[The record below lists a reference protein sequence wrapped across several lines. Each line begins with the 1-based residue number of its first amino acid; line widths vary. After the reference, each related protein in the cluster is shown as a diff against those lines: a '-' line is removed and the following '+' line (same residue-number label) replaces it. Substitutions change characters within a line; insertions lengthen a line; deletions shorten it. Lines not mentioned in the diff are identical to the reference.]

1 MARGDKLHGITDPN
15 STVNRVKRVERALR
29 GEKSHRG
36 TGKTIEGQDQGV
48 SNVPVVHIEDIFP
61 VLVDDYTPS
70 GQYAPFL
77 RVNITNGDYQ
87 QVRSFIG
94 YEVRVI
100 PAIGAVFTQR
110 GPTYPYDP
118 ANGITGPTPIDIRT
132 MPTPPREQE
141 TWKVQVRVL
150 TGLWGA
156 GFWSDEKPVSW
167 GGDSIAPAIPTW
179 PLDWLVQN
187 TYNWNAHETL
197 VEVKWQ
203 AGLNGG
209 GAVDLDLDRFVI
221 RVSTDG
227 LSDTDPNKV
236 WDEQPSVAA
245 RDTHYTFRNLP
256 PGSQADFQVRA
267 QDTSGNQSGWSQ
279 TRSTTVFAPNAPAAP
294 TNLEITTN
302 FYASRSRVSVIGVAW
317 DPVTSPGLAGYHLVI
332 VEDGVQRTVDVGLV
346 TEAVFNVAPGV
357 PFSAVVKARNMERVF
372 SPDSN
377 QVSGTGSL
385 TDDPLPPQ
393 NVTPAW
399 EYNGF
404 QTVAMTLSWDRPS
417 DIQGVVDHYLFEV
430 YPVGATSNAWW
441 TGQFPVEVLSATVTL
456 PYPLGFVLGNQY
468 DVYYRSVSQY
478 GDAGTRQMTRVTA
491 TQDNL
496 LRPPVNG
503 LTFQAKG
510 TDVAGA
516 WIQVTFTDS
525 VDPHHD
531 YEIQYW
537 TTDDTATTLS
547 VSTLAPPYKV
557 RGLRGGKTYVLRIR
571 TSDQF
576 GNDGPWSDDPPYS
589 YPNLQV
595 DLSDVGPA
603 PVPILNLVGN
613 VYDDSLGKAV
623 LSLSWQASPGP
634 RLAGY
639 TLRIVEAGV
648 ERYQTVGVVTSAQVN
663 VEPGAAFSI
672 YITAVDDMNGTST
685 ETGPLSG
692 TGAVAPLPPAPDFD
706 SFIESG
712 YLTPNSGYV
721 VASWLYS
728 NGIPPFV
735 EYQYRMDGQ
744 TWDKTIPIQRVDT
757 QGGAVSQARVENL
770 LLDTKYWFRFRG
782 ADSHSRVSAWSMD
795 YDTFIPGI
803 VAGVLENPGFEIPD
817 PTDGSRPKAWGVEL
831 LNNMGVWEPN
841 ILGTADW
848 FRDTTQ
854 AAGGTASLRGY
865 VPANGDFI
873 AIWSQLIP
881 CAPNSL
887 WFLEFQAKADVATST
902 QLLAAVL
909 FYDADGRTVVGAVPS
924 QSMNVTTSWQSFLLT
939 TPFDSSG
946 GAYYA
951 RVRFGFRKNSPD
963 LASNLYVDNVR
974 FGPRITG
981 NTLHPQMDVI
991 TTTFQAADAAQTPLI
1006 VKGAAGQTA
1015 PHFEVRNAN
1024 DEGLFSV
1031 DENGVPYAAR
1041 IVTTGNN
1048 AVNKADA
1055 SVADLVLGSDL
1066 GGGFRHGA
1074 NVLMWNN
1081 VGALRLV
1088 SNDDDSLSLSSW
1100 AAFADGTR
1108 LPGAAGG
1115 NAILTGPVAVHKNTD
1130 PNCSL
1135 DVLGWARFGAG
1146 TDIPTGN
1153 VDAIE
1158 VFFYAP
1164 AGWGGM
1170 LAYNRGT
1177 NTYLPMHIEA
1187 STIDLYLSGQQA
1199 LTVAASGYTFRNS
1212 GQNTLDVAPGAFTF
1226 YNNAVV
1232 SSNISLSF
1240 WALPATGTAVP
1251 IGQWWNEFADATRA
1265 TWKSRTRFTVQS
1277 YNGTH
1282 EAMRMESS
1290 GVDARL
1296 GFYGAAAVSKRTVS
1310 GSRGGNAALASLL
1323 SALVTMGLITDS
1335 TTA

>member
-15 STVNRVKRVERALR
+15 STVNRMKRVERTLR

-48 SNVPVVHIEDIFP
+48 SNVPVVHIEDISP

-87 QVRSFIG
+87 QTRSFIG
-94 YEVRVI
+94 FEVRVI

-110 GPTYPYDP
+110 GPAYPYDP
-118 ANGITGPTPIDIRT
+118 AHGIPGPTPIDIRT

-167 GGDSIAPAIPTW
+167 GGDAIAPAIPTW

-187 TYNWNAHETL
+187 TYNWDAHETL

-203 AGLNGG
+203 AGLNAGG
-209 GAVDLDLDRFVI
+209 VVDPDLDRFVI
-221 RVSTDG
+221 RVSVDG

-236 WDEQPSVAA
+236 WDEKPSVAA
-245 RDTHYTFRNLP
+245 TDLSYQFHDLD
-256 PGSQADFQVRA
+256 PGVQADFEVRA

-279 TRSTTVFAPNAPAAP
+279 TRSVTVFAPNAPAAP
-294 TNLEITTN
+294 TNLQITTN
-302 FYASRSRVSVIGVAW
+302 FYASRSHVSVIGVAW
-317 DPVTSPGLAGYHLVI
+317 DAVTSPGLAGYHLVI

-357 PFSAVVKARNMERVF
+357 TFSAVVKARNLERVF
-372 SPDSN
+372 SADSN
-377 QVSGTGSL
+377 QVSGVGSL

-404 QTVAMTLSWDRPS
+404 QTVALTLAWERPS
-417 DIQGVVDHYLFEV
+417 DLQGVVDHYLFEV
-430 YPVGATSNAWW
+430 YPAGATSNAWW
-441 TGQFPVEVLSATVTL
+441 TGQFPADVLTTVVTL

-478 GDAGTRQMTRVTA
+478 GDAGTRPMTRVTA
-491 TQDNL
+491 SQDNL
-496 LRPPVNG
+496 LRPPVGG

-510 TDVAGA
+510 TDSAGA
-516 WIQVTFTDS
+516 WIQVSFTES

-537 TTDDTATTLS
+537 ATDEETSKLS
-547 VSTLAPPYKV
+547 VGTLGSPYKV
-557 RGLRGGKTYVLRIR
+557 RGLRGDKVYALHIR

-589 YPNLQV
+589 YPNLVV
-595 DLSDVGPA
+595 DLRDVGPA
-603 PVPILNLVGN
+603 PPSGFTLGSN
-613 VYDDSLGKAV
+613 VYDDALGKAV
-623 LSLSWQASPGP
+623 LSLSWTASIGP

-648 ERYQTVGVVTSAQVN
+648 ERFQTVGVVTSAQVF
-663 VEPGAAFSI
+663 VEPEAAFSL

-685 ETGPLSG
+685 EVGPVSG
-692 TGAVAPLPPAPDFD
+692 TGAIAPLPPAPDFD
-706 SFIESG
+706 SFSEYG
-712 YLTPNSGYV
+712 YLTSTSGYV

-735 EYQYRMDGQ
+735 EYQYRLDGQ

-757 QGGAVSQARVENL
+757 QDGTVSQARVENL

-782 ADSHSRVSAWSMD
+782 ADSHSRVSAWSID
-795 YDTFIPGI
+795 YDTFIPGLG
-803 VAGVLENPGFEIPD
+803 AGVLANPDFEIPD
-817 PTDGSRPKAWGVEL
+817 PTDGSRPKDWGVEL

-848 FRDTTQ
+848 FRDTAQ
-854 AAGGTASLRGY
+854 AANGLASLRGY
-865 VPANGDFI
+865 VPAQGDFI
-873 AIWSQLIP
+873 AIWSNLIP
-881 CAPNSL
+881 CASNST
-887 WFLEFQAKADVATST
+887 WFLEFQAKADVANAG
-902 QLLAAVL
+902 QLVVTVV
-909 FYDADGRTVVGAVPS
+909 FYMADGRTPVGAVPGGTI
-924 QSMNVTTSWQSFLLT
+924 NVTTAWQPYLLT
-939 TPFDSSG
+939 TPFDSSS

-951 RVRFGFRKNSPD
+951 RARFGFRKQAGD
-963 LASNLYVDNVR
+963 LATNLYVDSVR
-974 FGPRITG
+974 FAPRITG
-981 NTLHPQMDVI
+981 NNLHPQMDVI

-1015 PHFEVRNAN
+1015 PHFEVRNN
-1024 DEGLFSV
+1024 LDEGLFSV

-1048 AVNKADA
+1048 TVNKSDA
-1055 SVADLVLGSDL
+1055 SVADLVLGSNL

-1081 VGALRLV
+1081 IGALRLV
-1088 SNDDDSLSLSSW
+1088 ANDDDSLSLSSY
-1100 AAFADGTR
+1100 AAFTDGTV

-1115 NAILTGPVAVHKNTD
+1115 NAILTGPVAVHKSAA
-1130 PNCSL
+1130 PGCSL
-1135 DVLGWARFGAG
+1135 DVAGWSRFGAG
-1146 TDIPTGN
+1146 TDIPTGDIN
-1153 VDAIE
+1153 AIE

-1187 STIDLYLSGQQA
+1187 ASIDLYISSKPTFSLA
-1199 LTVAASGYTFRNS
+1199 AASATFAN
-1212 GQNTLDVAPGAFTF
+1212 NTTPSIGMPINVFG
-1226 YNNAVV
+1226 
-1232 SSNISLSF
+1232 
-1240 WALPATGTAVP
+1240 LPASGGAVG
-1251 IGQWWNEFADATRA
+1251 IGQVLFEFASATA
-1265 TWKSRTRFTVQS
+1265 ASWKSRTRLMVQGAGGTLEALRLEHSGSAPLLGFFGVPAVARQTGGAAIAGTS
-1277 YNGTH
+1277 YTSNEQTMLNRVYA
-1282 EAMRMESS
+1282 AMRN
-1290 GVDARL
+1290 L
-1296 GFYGAAAVSKRTVS
+1296 G
-1310 GSRGGNAALASLL
+1310 LL
-1323 SALVTMGLITDS
+1323 T
-1335 TTA
+1335 